1 MRSRGCRVEEL
12 ALAGHR
18 IFLFLSLFLSFPS
31 FFFFFFFAKS
41 AVALGQKSSNSTQ
54 MEIISPFPFFAVGAC
69 SGGEAE

>member
-1 MRSRGCRVEEL
+1 MQGRRTCIGGTQNFS
-12 ALAGHR
+12 
-18 IFLFLSLFLSFPS
+18 FSFSLSFLSFLL
-31 FFFFFFFAKS
+31 FFFFFAKS